1 MRQSPG
7 GCLLVAGARAFPQ
20 EGKNPLAPRGAQG
33 LHLICLLC
41 HPHPTFPGCA
51 SLKNAIQR
59 LSPAC
64 AAVTHI
70 ELRIA
75 MSEHL
80 DKTYT

>member
-7 GCLLVAGARAFPQ
+7 GCLLVAGARAFLRRARIHWLP
-20 EGKNPLAPRGAQG
+20 GRAQG

-64 AAVTHI
+64 AAVTHT
-70 ELRIA
+70 ELRIV